1 MNLRPILLLALTA
14 LTGCAIGPTPALRV
28 SGAETRSPTDPP
40 VVVPAGFVAT
50 RDGAQM
56 DLVTADGILLTGA
69 LRTEQQPIVVPLA
82 ATGMPLV
89 GGGTDLVGQI
99 AGSGLAME
107 CRFRLLNPQRGL
119 DGGGNGRCAGGGRNV
134 DFLF

>member
-14 LTGCAIGPTPALRV
+14 LAGCAIGPTPILRV

-40 VVVPAGFVAT
+40 VVVPAGFVTT

-56 DLVTADGILLTGA
+56 DLVTADGVRLTGA

-82 ATGMPLV
+82 ATGAPLV

-119 DGGGNGRCAGGGRNV
+119 DGGGNGRCTGGGRNV

>member
-1 MNLRPILLLALTA
+1 MSLRPILLLALA
-14 LTGCAIGPTPALRV
+14 GLAGCAIGPSPALRL
-28 SGAETRSPTDPP
+28 SGAETRTPTDPP
-40 VVVPAGFVAT
+40 AVVPAGFVTT

-56 DLVTADGILLTGA
+56 DLVTADGMRLTGS

-82 ATGMPLV
+82 ATGTPLV

>member
-1 MNLRPILLLALTA
+1 MSLRPILLLALA
-14 LTGCAIGPTPALRV
+14 GLAGCAIGPTPALRV
-28 SGAETRSPTDPP
+28 SGAETRSQTDPP
-40 VVVPAGFVAT
+40 VVVPAGFVTT

-56 DLVTADGILLTGA
+56 DLVTADGMRLTGS

-82 ATGMPLV
+82 ATGTPLV
-89 GGGTDLVGQI
+89 GGGTDLVGRI

>member
-1 MNLRPILLLALTA
+1 MSLRPILLLALA
-14 LTGCAIGPTPALRV
+14 GLAGCAIGPSPALRL
-28 SGAETRSPTDPP
+28 SGAETRTPTDPP
-40 VVVPAGFVAT
+40 TVVPAGFVTT

-56 DLVTADGILLTGA
+56 DLVTADGMRLTGS

-82 ATGMPLV
+82 ATGTPLV
-89 GGGTDLVGQI
+89 GGGTDLVGRI